1 MRRSQTTQTQTQNQN
16 KKSAYPERQYKK
28 WLTSEVLKTMR
39 EYDLLEMPIKDIA
52 VTHKRSEAAIVA
64 ILKEEGLIV

>member
-1 MRRSQTTQTQTQNQN
+1 MRRSQTTQTQNQN